1 MTQTSD
7 NVTWLTQEAYSQ
19 LKAELEYLS
28 GPART
33 EIAKKIE
40 AAREEG
46 DLRENGGYH
55 AAKEEQGKQEL
66 RIRQLQQLLENAK
79 VGEAPADDGVVEP
92 GMVVTIA
99 FDGDEDDT
107 ITFLLAS
114 REYASADIETYSP
127 QSPLGTGVNGKK
139 VGEDAQY
146 ELPNGKMAS
155 VRRSRFA
162 HPGRGPARCPP
173 RTGAE
178 VIGQT
183 VTERAGR
190 LRPRADAA
198 GSWPAAGASR
208 ARACCRRG
216 PGSPTPRTGGAPFRH
231 RPRG

>member
-7 NVTWLTQEAYSQ
+7 NVTWLTQEAYNQ

-66 RIRQLQQLLENAK
+66 RIRQLTQLLQHAK
-79 VGEAPADDGVVEP
+79 VGETPPDDGVVEP

-99 FDGDEDDT
+99 FDGDPDDT
-107 ITFLLAS
+107 TTFLLAS
-114 REYASADIETYSP
+114 REYASSDVETFSP
-127 QSPLGTGVNGKK
+127 QSPLGQGVNGKR
-139 VGEDAQY
+139 VGDEAQY

-155 VRRSRFA
+155 VKILEA
-162 HPGRGPARCPP
+162 KPYKG
-173 RTGAE
+173 
-178 VIGQT
+178 
-183 VTERAGR
+183 
-190 LRPRADAA
+190 
-198 GSWPAAGASR
+198 
-208 ARACCRRG
+208 
-216 PGSPTPRTGGAPFRH
+216 
-231 RPRG
+231 